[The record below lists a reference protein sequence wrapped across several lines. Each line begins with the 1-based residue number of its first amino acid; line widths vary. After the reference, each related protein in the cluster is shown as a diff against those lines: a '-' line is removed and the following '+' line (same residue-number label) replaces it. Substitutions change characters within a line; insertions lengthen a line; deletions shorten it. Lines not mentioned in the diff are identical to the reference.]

1 MDGPRESGRQDDRK
15 DEEVIDLTQVVNDED
30 DDIIELDTVAE
41 PPEPAV
47 AAGEA
52 GVIDLLE
59 TVDAKPTPQQDAQAA
74 SDAAATLP
82 LHLREE
88 QIEATLE
95 RVIEKVYAQKIEHML
110 TQSVAETVKREIEKI
125 KNEILEGGDDTSA

>member
-1 MDGPRESGRQDDRK
+1 MDGPHKSGRQDDRK
-15 DEEVIDLTQVVNDED
+15 DEEVIDLTQVVDDQD
-30 DDIIELDTVAE
+30 DDIIELDTVAQ
-41 PPEPAV
+41 PPEPAE
-47 AAGEA
+47 EA

-59 TVDAKPTPQQDAQAA
+59 PVEAKPTPQQDAQAA

-88 QIEATLE
+88 QIEAALE

-110 TQSVAETVKREIEKI
+110 THSVAETVKREIEKI
-125 KNEILEGGDDTSA
+125 KNEILEGGHDTSD